1 MAQIIFTAQHII
13 RRLMLIKMFI
23 DLSVCSRAMLCK
35 HRFHVNGIRS
45 QGSKLSNLFMCS
57 LNQLAFLGIAHRSM
71 SSSVLRRVGTDEYQ
85 AMLVCKEMQTEW
97 SSETLMVRFVEQDG
111 ANTRILATGD
121 ANTQKNDF
129 HNFRIYTPRIQIT
142 CSSSEK
148 PRSRATL
155 ITYTSHERNALC
167 DWRYSTNCRGISWR
181 RQTTALFWRRS
192 R

>member
-35 HRFHVNGIRS
+35 NRFHVNGIRS

-111 ANTRILATGD
+111 ANTRILATRN
-121 ANTQKNDF
+121 ANTQMNDLE
-129 HNFRIYTPRIQIT
+129 NFRIYTLEFKLP
-142 CSSSEK
+142 
-148 PRSRATL
+148 
-155 ITYTSHERNALC
+155 ALAL
-167 DWRYSTNCRGISWR
+167 TNRGHVQHS
-181 RQTTALFWRRS
+181 
-192 R
+192 